1 MTVNVKETPAE
12 TPAED
17 LPEDLPETP
26 ELRKRGGRTDPLIA
40 SEEAFCQEVLSG
52 ELVVEAY
59 KKVFP
64 KIVADLPFVQ
74 VRRASQTF
82 GNRANVAH
90 RLKTGKLSNGRIK
103 KLIEGSP
110 EEAHYMSIIDD
121 VMLIRSGAACGSDV
135 DGGHLIEAIKVGKA
149 TGLDKGTKIPV
160 IQPTSYAV
168 KAHADKVASTTGNP
182 DAIVATVTPIATTV
196 GAQRRLGNEVIPVSA
211 LGSQTALQAAIPDWS
226 DKAVVNE
233 WLEKALHLSLARQK
247 PLEMVVVLKE
257 LGAVNN
263 VYTSSEAVTAGLKS
277 VTFNIDNSAS
287 AKVTK
292 ALNDYQIYEAKADYS
307 EYTEE

>member
-1 MTVNVKETPAE
+1 MTDNVKETPA
-12 TPAED
+12 
-17 LPEDLPETP
+17 EDLPETP

-110 EEAHYMSIIDD
+110 EEAHYMTIIDD

-168 KAHADKVASTTGNP
+168 KAHADKVAKPT
-182 DAIVATVTPIATTV
+182 DAIVAPIVAPIATTV

-263 VYTSSEAVTAGLKS
+263 VYTSSEALTTGLKS

-287 AKVTK
+287 DKVTK